1 MCLILFI
8 AFRVKPKDEK
18 FDIFIHLKAQN
29 LLLKKRSTLEHKK
42 NSDIT
47 LNINKPKTEI
57 YQFH

>member
-1 MCLILFI
+1 MYLILFI
-8 AFRVKPKDEK
+8 AFRIKPKDEK
-18 FDIFIHLKAQN
+18 FDIFMHLKTQD

-47 LNINKPKTEI
+47 LNINRPKKEI